1 MENLKLAGHL
11 VGHFL
16 ATLDGHS
23 FVRGFVHSLEHIA
36 FIIHREDITEG
47 AVANALEVDELV
59 LLLREIG
66 GSKVRL

>member
-1 MENLKLAGHL
+1 MENLELSGHL

-16 ATLDGHS
+16 ATLYGHS
-23 FVRGFVHSLEHIA
+23 FVRGFVHSLENIA
-36 FIIHREDITEG
+36 FSIHRKAITEG
-47 AVANALEVDELV
+47 TVANALEIDELV